1 MKAKV
6 GMLSL
11 GCPRNL
17 VDSEMLLGRLNL
29 KGHPIV
35 DINKADIALINT
47 CAFIEEAKKESIEA
61 ILDLIEL
68 KNEGK
73 LKKIIVYGC
82 LAQRYKDTLRKKLPE
97 VDAFIGKISLNQ
109 SLSRFPITPEHF
121 AYLKICEGCL
131 NACSFCIIPKIKG
144 KFVSLKPNFILN
156 EVGRF
161 NRAGLSELNVV
172 GQDITG
178 YGADL
183 GGRVNL
189 ASLIRQ
195 IVKEA
200 KSIHWIRL
208 LYLNPNRITDELLA
222 LIKNEPK
229 ICKYIDL
236 PVQHIN
242 DRILK
247 LMNRNITKKDIMKII
262 DNIRK
267 TIPQVALR
275 TSIIVGFP
283 SETDKE
289 FKELLKFIKEVGF
302 ERLGAFSYSAEEG
315 TPACNFKGQI
325 SKKMKS
331 ERLNAVMLAQQAISA
346 RVNQKFLGKT
356 LEVLV
361 DEEDNGRY
369 LGRTQFDAPE
379 VDGLV
384 YVKSSGKL
392 RPGEFVKVK
401 INDTLEYDFVG
412 EVE

>member
-208 LYLNPNRITDELLA
+208 LYLNPNRITDELLG